1 MTGTPTKRTR
11 RTIELANELG
21 YVYREYAHYTLLDR
35 AIADVRDGF
44 EPVHPRRSAHDRAA
58 GRSW

>member
-1 MTGTPTKRTR
+1 MVTTTLPKTHKS
-11 RTIELANELG
+11 IELADELG

-44 EPVHPRRSAHDRAA
+44 KPVRALSARR
-58 GRSW
+58 G